1 MNKKH
6 RIALILAVVL
16 LMYGCKDN
24 VRETGKNNINIDSEN
39 SETAEKKIPKNSQDL
54 INYLNKEI
62 QNLDK
67 EKAEELIFD
76 LEDVLSENLSVATN
90 IVMQKDIQNYLLE
103 NYDNM
108 LIKRDAIS
116 NISDDKIKTEI
127 KKIYDSGYIIQKV
140 GNNYMPIINY
150 GIFLTFCDE
159 LDEPYKSYFEI
170 KNDDLTRPVLA
181 SGKLL
186 SEPEQILEKLN
197 NIEKFIKKNP
207 SFTGNS
213 DFLVRYQS
221 WLYLILN
228 GTPLDPIVNQDGKL
242 DDRYQIM
249 LDKAVDKKTITDTA
263 VSKAFKILQKNSYQF
278 DDKVNASIRSIVK
291 NNTEYLRAISS
302 KEEEN

>member
-1 MNKKH
+1 MKRKH
-6 RIALILAVVL
+6 RIALILTIVL
-16 LMYGCKDN
+16 LMYGCRDN
-24 VRETGKNNINIDSEN
+24 VSETGKNNINIDSEN
-39 SETAEKKIPKNSQDL
+39 NETAEKKIPKNSADL

-62 QNLDK
+62 RNLDK
-67 EKAEELIFD
+67 ETAEQLIFD
-76 LEDVLSENLSVATN
+76 LENVLSENLSVATN

-103 NYDNM
+103 NYDDI
-108 LIKRDAIS
+108 LINKDDIS
-116 NISDDKIKTEI
+116 YISDDKIKTEI

-150 GIFLTFCDE
+150 GIFLSFSDE
-159 LDEPYKSYFEI
+159 LGEPYKSYFEI
-170 KNDDLTRPVLA
+170 KNDDLTHPVLA

-228 GTPLDPIVNQDGKL
+228 GTPLDPIVTQDGKL
-242 DDRYQIM
+242 DVRYQIM
-249 LDKAVDKKTITDTA
+249 LDRAVGKETMTDKA
-263 VSKAFKILQKNSYQF
+263 VSKAFQILQKNSYQF
-278 DDKVNASIRSIVK
+278 DDRVSASIRSIVR